1 MKKKAEEPKKEP
13 KEDVKNLLLHLESEY
28 RKANISEKNY
38 KELKGKYNK
47 MLKGD
52 SKVERKKEEASEKE
66 EVIEEDETETSGEN
80 EEVEPK
86 EVEEHL
92 KKVEEVV
99 EKEMS
104 EEPKKEEKRGGFFKS
119 IFGKKKESESI
130 EQPAQETE
138 QPTTD
143 DPPTKD
149 KKSKEKEE
157 EITEITPEVIE
168 RLAQQVKEQAEGQ
181 TKEGKEDSKEKKSG
195 GLLKSIFGKKEEAK
209 PLPEASAESV
219 LESSGAEKNKTNG
232 TDYSVEIEK
241 LKIMI
246 DTVRESGKV
255 TDETARGLSESI
267 GELRSMVFQ
276 ADAELKEVSM
286 KMEKIEDEISEVRP
300 QEIQKKFREYNENFE
315 KNQLELEKLSKKA
328 EDSGEKINKVF
339 ELLKSIGG
347 IENLI
352 NINQQVQKKLE
363 EINEVMKYIERI
375 GTKTEK
381 MFIDLNKGLQ
391 DLILIKAKQD
401 DFNESLKDII
411 KNIDSLNVKFEGY
424 ITKKDID
431 AFKEDNMLIKKQIE
445 DIKKVLPIA
454 DLKLP
459 ENIINL
465 RKEREDINS
474 LLESL
479 EEQCVRGKVSKDEF
493 AKIKDANTKRLEEI
507 RTSLESEWKNIGDLI
522 KPAEKEEPEEA
533 EPAKMK
539 EEKPKKK
546 VEEAA
551 KEEVQEEIVEEKVEK
566 KPESPK
572 KIEEMPKEKIIE
584 IKKPTKKLKMKI
596 VKKKEAPKKVVKE
609 KEKPKAEP
617 KKELKP
623 KVSKPKSESQRKA
636 EILSSLKKLH

>member
-38 KELKGKYNK
+38 KELKGKYSK

-52 SKVERKKEEASEKE
+52 SKAERKKEEASEKE
-66 EVIEEDETETSGEN
+66 EVVEEDETETSEEN

-119 IFGKKKESESI
+119 IFGKKKESGSI

-138 QPTTD
+138 QPTAD
-143 DPPTKD
+143 DPPAKD

-181 TKEGKEDSKEKKSG
+181 TEKGKEDSKEKKSG

-209 PLPEASAESV
+209 PLPEASTESV
-219 LESSGAEKNKTNG
+219 PESSGAEKNKTNG

-241 LKIMI
+241 LKVMI

-255 TDETARGLSESI
+255 TDETARSLSESI

-276 ADAELKEVSM
+276 ADAELKEVVL
-286 KMEKIEDEISEVRP
+286 KMEKIEDEISEVKP

-315 KNQLELEKLSKKA
+315 KNQLELEKLGKKA

-352 NINQQVQKKLE
+352 NVNQQVQKKLE
-363 EINEVMKYIERI
+363 DVNEAMKYIERI

-391 DLILIKAKQD
+391 DLTLIKAKQD
-401 DFNESLKDII
+401 DFNESLKDMI

-431 AFKEDNMLIKKQIE
+431 AFKEDNMLIKKQVD

-465 RKEREDINS
+465 RKEREDINL

-479 EEQCVRGKVSKDEF
+479 EEQCARGKISKDEF

-507 RTSLESEWKNIGDLI
+507 RTSLESEWKNIEDLI
-522 KPAEKEEPEEA
+522 KPAEKEEA
-533 EPAKMK
+533 EPAKTE

-551 KEEVQEEIVEEKVEK
+551 KEEVQEEIVEKNVKEKPK
-566 KPESPK
+566 SPK

-584 IKKPTKKLKMKI
+584 IKKPTKKLKSKI
-596 VKKKEAPKKVVKE
+596 VKKKEVPKKVVKE
-609 KEKPKAEP
+609 KEKPKVQP

-623 KVSKPKSESQRKA
+623 KISKPKSESQRKA

>member
-38 KELKGKYNK
+38 KELKGKYSK

-52 SKVERKKEEASEKE
+52 SKAERKKEEASEKE
-66 EVIEEDETETSGEN
+66 EVVEEDETETSEEN

-119 IFGKKKESESI
+119 IFGKKKESGSI

-138 QPTTD
+138 QPTAD
-143 DPPTKD
+143 DPPAKD

-181 TKEGKEDSKEKKSG
+181 TEKGKEDSKEKKSG

-209 PLPEASAESV
+209 PLPEASTESV
-219 LESSGAEKNKTNG
+219 PESSGAEKNKTNG

-241 LKIMI
+241 LKVMI

-255 TDETARGLSESI
+255 TDETARSLSESI

-276 ADAELKEVSM
+276 ADAELKEVVL
-286 KMEKIEDEISEVRP
+286 KMEKIEDEISEVKP

-315 KNQLELEKLSKKA
+315 KNQLELEKLGKKA

-352 NINQQVQKKLE
+352 NVNQQVQKKLE
-363 EINEVMKYIERI
+363 DVNEAMKYIERI

-391 DLILIKAKQD
+391 DLTLIKAKQD
-401 DFNESLKDII
+401 DFNESLKDMI

-459 ENIINL
+459 ENIISL
-465 RKEREDINS
+465 RKEREDINL

-479 EEQCVRGKVSKDEF
+479 EEQCARGKISKDEF

-507 RTSLESEWKNIGDLI
+507 RTSLESEWKNIEDLI
-522 KPAEKEEPEEA
+522 KPAEKEEA
-533 EPAKMK
+533 EPAKTE

-551 KEEVQEEIVEEKVEK
+551 KEEVQEEIVEKNVKEKPK
-566 KPESPK
+566 SPK

-584 IKKPTKKLKMKI
+584 IKKPTKLKSKI
-596 VKKKEAPKKVVKE
+596 VKKKEVPKKVVKE
-609 KEKPKAEP
+609 KEKPKVQP

-623 KVSKPKSESQRKA
+623 KISKPKSESQRKA